1 MTRAI
6 NRLFGSQV
14 FGIVATLVVIFTIWE
29 LSVEFLGVP
38 TYVLPSIFS
47 VGEVLLKHPGMFL
60 SETLVTTR
68 ELLLGFVLSVGLSMP
83 IALAMAYSRVF
94 EGLISP
100 LIVISQA
107 VPKIALAPLLL
118 VWFGFGEMPK
128 VIMAA
133 LIAFFPMLISTL
145 TGFKSLEPEVL
156 SLARSMGATQWKI
169 FWKIRLP
176 SAMPNI
182 FSGLKL
188 AITFSVIGAVIGEF
202 LAGDKGLGYLIQSAS
217 GAQRMDMLFA
227 GVIIISV
234 LSLLLYYLVQAIERR
249 LIFWHQ
255 SQDQLS
261 L

>member
-1 MTRAI
+1 MKPFLHRVV
-6 NRLFGSQV
+6 NSQV
-14 FGIVATLVVIFTIWE
+14 FGVVATLIVIFIVWE
-29 LSVEFLGVP
+29 MSITFLGVP
-38 TYVLPSIFS
+38 TYVLPSIIT
-47 VGEVLLKHPGMFL
+47 VAEVLLKHPGMFL

-68 ELLLGFVLSVGLSMP
+68 ELLLGFAVAVGLSMP
-83 IALAMAYSRVF
+83 IALAMAYSRIF
-94 EGLISP
+94 EGLVSP

-133 LIAFFPMLISTL
+133 LIAFFPMLISAL
-145 TGFKSLEPEVL
+145 TGFKALEPEVM
-156 SLARSMGATQWKI
+156 SLARSMGASQWKI

-176 SAMPNI
+176 SALPNI

-234 LSLLLYYLVQAIERR
+234 LSLLLYYIVQAIERR

-255 SQDQLS
+255 SQDQIAL
-261 L
+261 